1 MSNRRLRIEELAR
14 DLFAKQDRLTALEA
28 MNTYGLDREAA
39 EQLAVDHALA
49 RADVADAE
57 RALERA
63 IYEPEMT
70 SHKSQMAE
78 AQLECYRRQN

>member
-1 MSNRRLRIEELAR
+1 MSNRRIRIEELAR
-14 DLFAKQDRLTALEA
+14 DMFSKRERLKALDM

-39 EQLAVDHALA
+39 EKLAVDHALA

-63 IYEPEMT
+63 INEPEMT
-70 SHKSQMAE
+70 SRESRIAAE
-78 AQLECYRRQN
+78 QIVHFGRQN